1 MFLQYCVVT
10 MDNLL
15 RTTITLPE
23 NLLRL
28 AKVVSAQ
35 ENKTLSQLIREALEK
50 VFLAQKEKLEWEYL
64 DTLEAIK
71 VYEKEKK
78 TGKLKK
84 LTNIKALLKK

>member
-1 MFLQYCVVT
+1 

-35 ENKTLSQLIREALEK
+35 EDKTLSQLIREALEK
-50 VFLAQKEKLEWEYL
+50 AFLAQKEKLEWEYL

-78 TGKLKK
+78 GSQLKK
-84 LTNIKALLKK
+84 ITNIKALLHQ

>member
-1 MFLQYCVVT
+1 

-35 ENKTLSQLIREALEK
+35 EDKTLSQLIREALEK
-50 VFLAQKEKLEWEYL
+50 AFLAQKEKLEWEYL

-78 TGKLKK
+78 GNQLKK
-84 LTNIKALLKK
+84 LTNLKALLKK